1 MSEREPRLSPAAL
14 AKNWPSTPVAD
25 PAAET
30 ARRFALN
37 LRDALGDRSV
47 RAVARDAGVNEG
59 TIRHILTG
67 SVWPDLLTI
76 SRLELALGVNL
87 YPSTH

>member
-1 MSEREPRLSPAAL
+1 MTKREPRSAPAVL
-14 AKNWPSTPVAD
+14 ADGWPNQVAAD

-30 ARRFALN
+30 ARRFVLN

-47 RAVARDAGVNEG
+47 RAVARDAGVDER
-59 TIRHILTG
+59 TIRHVLA
-67 SVWPDLLTI
+67 SAVWPDLSTI

-87 YPSTH
+87 YPGAG